1 MVFHA
6 IAEDFVSESK
16 AAELLAMPLTGF
28 RALRNLEILDS
39 AAADQ

>member
-6 IAEDFVSESK
+6 IAEDFISESK

-28 RALRNLEILDS
+28 RALRNLETVGS
-39 AAADQ
+39 AGGG

>member
-16 AAELLAMPLTGF
+16 AAELLAMPLTDF
-28 RALRNLEILDS
+28 RALRNLEPVGS
-39 AAADQ
+39 AGGG